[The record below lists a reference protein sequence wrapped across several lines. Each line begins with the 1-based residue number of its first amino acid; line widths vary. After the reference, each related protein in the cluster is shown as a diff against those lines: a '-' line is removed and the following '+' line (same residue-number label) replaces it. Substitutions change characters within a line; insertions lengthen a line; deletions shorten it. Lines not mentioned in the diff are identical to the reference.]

1 LKRIGMHCLSP
12 VETECRLGERMQA
25 AHGFATTSGDAL
37 WPERFTSGARA
48 HHPNYFQGLRRKTVG
63 QETLRESEPM
73 QRADSC
79 AAFSYLLI
87 VCAWCQQ
94 YIRWQ
99 RVQPPEPLTTSH
111 GICARCY
118 AQMSREIEH

>member
-1 LKRIGMHCLSP
+1 GTPAGGTRAGSALFCHDIGRCTLA
-12 VETECRLGERMQA
+12 G
-25 AHGFATTSGDAL
+25 
-37 WPERFTSGARA
+37 RFTSGACA

-79 AAFSYLLI
+79 DAFSYLLI

-94 YIRWQ
+94 YIRWH

-111 GICARCY
+111 GICTHCY
-118 AQMSREIEH
+118 AQMLREIEH